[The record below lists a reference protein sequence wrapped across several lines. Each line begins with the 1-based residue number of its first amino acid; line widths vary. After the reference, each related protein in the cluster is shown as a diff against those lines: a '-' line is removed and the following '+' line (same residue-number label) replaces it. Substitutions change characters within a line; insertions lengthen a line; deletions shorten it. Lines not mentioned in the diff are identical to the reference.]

1 MFRHPSIQVRLSVF
15 LTLVILFTA
24 VVSGISTFYT
34 MFEEAEELQDDMLR
48 QAAVLTHKDELPE
61 EIGYTDIDNDTRIY
75 IQPVSEENGRFNLP
89 GEAGEGFFNIT
100 DKRKGKPYR
109 AYIHLYP
116 DNSLVAFI
124 QETEFRDDVAFDSA
138 WYAVM
143 PLLILAPVAV
153 LLSMLIIYMTL
164 RPVNRLS
171 KQAETRNENDLSP
184 LSTADIPQEIY
195 GFIEAINHLLKRVGE
210 GVGRQQRFI
219 ADAAHELRSPMTA
232 LSLQAERLNTRD
244 LPADTAQLV
253 NDLRD
258 GIRRNRRLLEQ
269 LLSMARVQSGEKQV
283 KQTIQIGSVCRRLI
297 QDLYPLAE
305 AKNIDLG
312 AGCNSGIELFGDETE
327 IYTLLKTLT
336 ENAISYT
343 PENGR
348 VDVVAKAHNGG
359 CLIEVEDNG
368 PGIPPRERERV
379 FDPFYRIL
387 GSNTEGSGLGLSIA
401 KTIVERYGG
410 RITLADA
417 EQFGHGLKVS
427 VWLPKGD
434 TQADNGR

>member
-1 MFRHPSIQVRLSVF
+1 MSRHPSIQTRLSVF
-15 LTLVILFTA
+15 LTLIILLTA

-34 MFEEAEELQDDMLR
+34 MFEEAQELQDDLLR
-48 QAAVLTHKDELPE
+48 QAAMLTQKNELAGDT
-61 EIGYTDIDNDTRIY
+61 GYTEIDNDTRIY
-75 IQPVSEENGRFNLP
+75 IQPLSDNSRFNLP
-89 GEAGEGFFNIT
+89 AGGHEGFSDIT
-100 DKRKGKPYR
+100 DKQKGKPYR
-109 AYIHLYP
+109 AYIHHYP
-116 DNSLVAFI
+116 DGSRFAFI

-138 WYAVM
+138 WHAVL
-143 PLLILAPVAV
+143 PLLVLAPVAV
-153 LLSMLIIYMTL
+153 LLSMLIIHTTL
-164 RPVNRLS
+164 RPVAELS

-184 LSTADIPQEIY
+184 LAAANIPQEIY
-195 GFIEAINHLLKRVGE
+195 GFTEAINHLLRRVGE
-210 GVGRQQRFI
+210 GVYRQQRFI

-232 LSLQAERLNTRD
+232 LSLQAERLNTRG

-253 NDLRD
+253 DDLRE

-269 LLSMARVQSGEKQV
+269 LLSMARAQSDEKRVQ
-283 KQTIQIGSVCRRLI
+283 QTIRVSRTCRRLI

-312 AGCNSGIELFGDETE
+312 AGCNDETELAGDETE

-336 ENAISYT
+336 ENAIFYT

-348 VDVVAKAHNGG
+348 IDVSAKVHNGG

-368 PGIPPRERERV
+368 PGIPPEERERV

-387 GSNTEGSGLGLSIA
+387 GSDTEGSGLGLSIA
-401 KTIVERYGG
+401 KTITERYGG

-427 VWLPKGD
+427 VWLPK
-434 TQADNGR
+434 ADAPADHGR